1 MSDSLRGVIYMLLA
15 TFVFAL
21 MTVFVK
27 LVPNIPVL
35 EIIFFRAVFSIA
47 VCLYSLL
54 RARIPVLGKNKPIL
68 ILRGLAGVIALSLN
82 YYLIQVVPLAAAST
96 LVYLAPIFTTILGI
110 FFVKEKVSPLQ
121 FLFFALSFS
130 GVLVIQGFDNRISLL
145 HLFVGISASALM
157 GLAYNCVR
165 KLSSSEHPLVIM
177 FYFPLLCLP
186 VSGLWIIFGW
196 VMPQGLEWVYLAMAG
211 LTSQIAQYYLTRA
224 YQIAEIATVSI
235 VNYTSIIYTIALGFI
250 IFDET
255 FNSMTYL
262 GMALV
267 CAGVIINVL
276 YKTRTVRLTEKVE
289 TVV

>member
-27 LVPNIPVL
+27 LLPKIPVL
-35 EIIFFRAVFSIA
+35 EIIFFRAVFSIV

-54 RARIPVLGKNKPIL
+54 KARVPVFGNNKPIL
-68 ILRGLAGVIALSLN
+68 IIRGLAGVTALSMN

-96 LVYLAPIFTTILGI
+96 LTYLSPIFTTILGV

-130 GVLVIQGFDNRISLL
+130 GILVIQGFDNRISLF
-145 HLFVGISASALM
+145 HLMVGLTTSMVM

-165 KLSSSEHPLVIM
+165 KLSSTEHPLVIM

-186 VSGLWIIFGW
+186 VTGLWMVFNW
-196 VMPQGLEWVYLAMAG
+196 TMPLGLEWIYLAMVG
-211 LTSQIAQYYLTRA
+211 LTSQVAQYYLTRA

-235 VNYTSIIYTIALGFI
+235 VSYTSIIYTITLGFI
-250 IFDET
+250 IFGES
-255 FNSMTYL
+255 FNAMTYL

-276 YKTRTVRLTEKVE
+276 YKTRVTQQKKME
-289 TVV
+289 TAL

>member
-1 MSDSLRGVIYMLLA
+1 
-15 TFVFAL
+15 
-21 MTVFVK
+21 
-27 LVPNIPVL
+27 
-35 EIIFFRAVFSIA
+35 
-47 VCLYSLL
+47 
-54 RARIPVLGKNKPIL
+54 
-68 ILRGLAGVIALSLN
+68 
-82 YYLIQVVPLAAAST
+82 
-96 LVYLAPIFTTILGI
+96 
-110 FFVKEKVSPLQ
+110 
-121 FLFFALSFS
+121 
-130 GVLVIQGFDNRISLL
+130 
-145 HLFVGISASALM
+145 
-157 GLAYNCVR
+157 VR

-196 VMPQGLEWVYLAMAG
+196 VMPQGLEWAYLAMVG